1 MNPKDRI
8 LLHLKEASVY
18 QAHCLFD
25 EAMKCYKEAA
35 ELVDA
40 AGDASVRHKL
50 TARISEQVKALKA
63 QAARFSALESAPQ
76 LTARQHQVV
85 QDSMSECEKQS
96 RGSAEFQIAATLM
109 GFGQFNKALSGFD
122 ALLQEAEYRV
132 PAAKNIL
139 RCQIAVGSTDLA
151 VRQYHQWLENEVFS
165 EEEFETIRIFLEG
178 ILRQKGSNES
188 LARPRAKSTA
198 EALLPEDEALF
209 DVLAVVLPDISGKQ
223 VKTPPAF
230 DVTSQSGGFVSL
242 IVPASEK
249 AIVAQLRPGS
259 RLQRVSFYTPEAF
272 FFDDCV
278 VSSRLRIDEGRR
290 IGDFS
295 VTLKLLGS

>member
-1 MNPKDRI
+1 
-8 LLHLKEASVY
+8 
-18 QAHCLFD
+18 
-25 EAMKCYKEAA
+25 
-35 ELVDA
+35 
-40 AGDASVRHKL
+40 
-50 TARISEQVKALKA
+50 
-63 QAARFSALESAPQ
+63 
-76 LTARQHQVV
+76 
-85 QDSMSECEKQS
+85 
-96 RGSAEFQIAATLM
+96 
-109 GFGQFNKALSGFD
+109 
-122 ALLQEAEYRV
+122 
-132 PAAKNIL
+132 
-139 RCQIAVGSTDLA
+139 
-151 VRQYHQWLENEVFS
+151 
-165 EEEFETIRIFLEG
+165 
-178 ILRQKGSNES
+178 
-188 LARPRAKSTA
+188 
-198 EALLPEDEALF
+198 LPEDEALF